1 MYPATSMIEKYPAYC
16 LH

>member
-1 MYPATSMIEKYPAYC
+1 MYPATSMIEKYPAHC